1 MNKLSSFTDLV
12 QAELTNHLYRTV
24 WGKVNRVGER
34 VQCLMTIHAP
44 YIKMAMD
51 RYSPGQVAENL
62 FEYEKHTSLN
72 KGII

>member
-12 QAELTNHLYRTV
+12 QTELTNHLYRTV

-51 RYSPGQVAENL
+51 HYNPVQVAENL
-62 FEYEKHTSLN
+62 FEYEKQTTLN
-72 KGII
+72 KGIV